1 MNFLTTAD
9 ANEFL
14 LSLTTNAKYAKN
26 KQLFETG
33 AKVTRARVRRTKA
46 PSKDGNFLRVTRNRK
61 VFNSLFLLVASCN
74 ILKECI

>member
-14 LSLTTNAKYAKN
+14 LSLTTNARYAKN

-46 PSKDGNFLRVTRNRK
+46 PSKDGNFLRVTKNRE
-61 VFNSLFLLVASCN
+61 VLTLCFYYSPLL
-74 ILKECI
+74 

>member
-14 LSLTTNAKYAKN
+14 ISLTNNAKYAKN

-33 AKVTRARVRRTKA
+33 AKVTRTKA
-46 PSKDGNFLRVTRNRK
+46 PSKDGKFP
-61 VFNSLFLLVASCN
+61 
-74 ILKECI
+74 